1 MSAFVPPLVEQA
13 AVNFLSA
20 QTFVQQD
27 EDGVSLT
34 SASIL
39 KGFQHTATIGEE
51 VKTPLPCAIC
61 SCVNAT
67 VDPGVYAGNWAA
79 ELMVE
84 FRSKQFDSSDAK
96 HQAMTEE
103 LLSLLFS
110 TTIAADLSAALTSFT
125 AFQVIPQ
132 QQTRAIES
140 DTWVSRGRFLVRCCG
155 SDIA

>member
-13 AVNFLSA
+13 AVNFLAA

-27 EDGVSLT
+27 EDGVALT
-34 SASIL
+34 ASSIL
-39 KGFQHTATIGEE
+39 KGFQHAATIGEE

-79 ELMVE
+79 ELLVE
-84 FRSKQFDSSDAK
+84 FRSKQFDSSDSK
-96 HQAMTEE
+96 HALMTEE
-103 LLSLLFS
+103 LLAFLFS
-110 TTIAADLSAALTSFT
+110 TTIAADLSAALAGFT
-125 AFQVIPQ
+125 AFQVNPQ
-132 QQTRAIES
+132 QQSRAIES
-140 DTWVSRGRFLVRCCG
+140 ETWVSRVRLLVRCCG